1 MDGLE
6 KLSIVIPTYGRQEF
20 VKRQIEY
27 WSESTATV
35 FIMDGSPQAL
45 LREYGEEFASNIRYI
60 HSHSDF
66 FSRMQQ
72 ATKLIETPYV
82 ALLGDDDLFVKPG
95 LSECIDHLERN
106 IQIFGAVGRSMY
118 FFTQRGKLYGE
129 PKHPESTNYSETIRG
144 GLNRLHNLYYPGKI
158 GAVAYG
164 VYREAG
170 WKRAVGATYST
181 KYSSGY
187 VYDTFLRTLL
197 TYIGEIQV
205 VEAITWLCSGE
216 NPPIKNQSSFNREVD
231 LIDWFDSSRFTVEVQ
246 QYKQHLINEVMK
258 LGSDSFEQAEDAV
271 NHIVS
276 TLEERYRIKANRRM
290 KLGERV
296 PKFLRQISP
305 DFVKIFAKRF
315 IPRRFISKFDWQGIE
330 FIECVHGL
338 MNKGIS
344 ADKSEMLAI
353 SELVLNFHSR
363 KFSN

>member
-1 MDGLE
+1 VDGLE

-20 VKRQIEY
+20 VKRQMKY
-27 WSESTATV
+27 WSGSMASV
-35 FIMDGSPQAL
+35 YIMDGSPQEL
-45 LREYGEEFASNIRYI
+45 LLEHGEEFASNICYI
-60 HSHSDF
+60 HSSSDF

-72 ATKLIETPYV
+72 ATKLIKTPYV
-82 ALLGDDDLFVKPG
+82 ALLGDDDLFTKSG
-95 LSECIDHLERN
+95 LRECIGHLERN
-106 IQIFGAVGRSMY
+106 IHIFGAVGRSIY
-118 FFTQRGKLYGE
+118 FFGQRGKLYGE
-129 PKHPESTNYSETIRG
+129 QNHPESTNYSETIQG
-144 GLNRLHNLYYPGKI
+144 GLNRLNNLYHPGKI

-246 QYKQHLINEVMK
+246 QYKQSLINEVMR
-258 LGSDSFEQAEDAV
+258 LGSDSIEQVEDAV
-271 NHIVS
+271 NYVVS
-276 TLEERYRIKANRRM
+276 TLEERYRIKATRRM
-290 KLGERV
+290 TLGERV
-296 PKFLRQISP
+296 PMLLRKISP
-305 DFVKIFAKRF
+305 NFVKILAKRF
-315 IPRRFISKFDWQGIE
+315 IPRRFMSKFDWQGIE
-330 FIECVHGL
+330 FVECVQGL
-338 MNKGIS
+338 MNQSITV
-344 ADKSEMLAI
+344 DKSEMLAI
-353 SELVLNFHSR
+353 SELVLKFHSL